1 MNKKEKSLRSSNGIT
16 LVALVVTIIVLIIL
30 AGVSISTIVGEN
42 GIITKAKEVEFK
54 TELTIVAETI
64 NITCLRQRLDL
75 KANEGS
81 ITYLRNKDIINDQ
94 NIVDVRKL
102 LQTTTKYG
110 NGSTTDIF
118 LIEGDKLIY
127 IDSNG
132 NKKEEVQLNII
143 EDMTPSFITEWTV
156 AENDIIM
163 LPISVGHTGN
173 NQFTVDWG
181 DGSKKETI
189 DDTETVLTQMPQHQ
203 YSQAGTYQIKIQ
215 GKCYYWDME
224 NLLDV
229 NPEQSAKLIKL
240 VSWGETQAMFY
251 SFSYATNL
259 SGSIPSPS
267 KNTFKNYKNKFDYLF
282 YGCSSITSIP
292 EDLFKN
298 CTNIT
303 SFKGTFCKCTGV
315 TNIPENLF
323 ANCPNVT
330 SFEETFYNCTGITN
344 IPENLF
350 ADCPNVTSFKETFSY
365 CTGIT
370 NAPENLFASCSNVT
384 SFERTFSYC
393 TGITNIPENLF
404 ASCPNVTSFERTFYR
419 CNNIETIHSGI
430 FDNNLKVT
438 NFIGTFYDLQKITSV
453 IELWN
458 RTTEGLEGTGCY
470 GSCDSLDTTNIP
482 SPWADSL

>member
-1 MNKKEKSLRSSNGIT
+1 MKKSNINKTKRTNKKHIPYASSKTTTSGIT
-16 LVALVVTIIVLIIL
+16 LIALVVTIIVLIIL

-251 SFSYATNL
+251 SFCDATNL

-350 ADCPNVTSFKETFSY
+350 A
-365 CTGIT
+365 G
-370 NAPENLFASCSNVT
+370 CS
-384 SFERTFSYC
+384 
-393 TGITNIPENLF
+393 
-404 ASCPNVTSFERTFYR
+404 NVTSFERTFYR